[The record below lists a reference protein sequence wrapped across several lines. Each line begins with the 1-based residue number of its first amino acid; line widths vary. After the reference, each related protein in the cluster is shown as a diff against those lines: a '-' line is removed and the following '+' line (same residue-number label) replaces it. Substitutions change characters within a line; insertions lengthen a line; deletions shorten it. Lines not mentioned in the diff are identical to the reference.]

1 MSEFID
7 ARSRNFNERKLPIS
21 LIILHYTGM
30 ESGAAALQRMCDRR
44 AQVSAHYM
52 VEDDGRVFRL
62 VADEK
67 RAWHAGVSY
76 WHGERDINSASI
88 GVEIVN
94 GGHEFG
100 LPAYTKVQ
108 IDAVILL
115 VKRLMAEHH
124 VSPGCVIGHSDI
136 AVERKEDP
144 GEHFPWQR
152 LVAEGCALA
161 LSAAGPSEDPVA
173 DLAQAG
179 YDPDAPVEDTVRAFQ
194 RRHRQALIDGKI
206 DAETSALIR
215 AAALASRPRFE
226 D

>member
-1 MSEFID
+1 MSGVID
-7 ARSRNFNERKLPIS
+7 APSPNFNERKLPIS

-30 ESGAAALQRMCDRR
+30 ESGDVALQRMCEPQ

-52 VEDDGRVFRL
+52 VEVDGRVFRL
-62 VADEK
+62 VADDK

-88 GVEIVN
+88 GIEIVN
-94 GGHEFG
+94 GGHDFG
-100 LPAYTKVQ
+100 LPAYSKTQ
-108 IDAVILL
+108 IDAVIKL
-115 VKRLMAEHH
+115 VKRLMAEHAL
-124 VSPGCVIGHSDI
+124 SPDCVIGHSDI

-161 LSAAGPSEDPVA
+161 LSAEGPSEDPEA
-173 DLAQAG
+173 DLVRAG
-179 YDPDAPVEDTVRAFQ
+179 YNPDAPVEDTVKAFQ
-194 RRHRQALIDGKI
+194 RRHRQTCIDGQI

-215 AAALASRPRFE
+215 AAALAGR
-226 D
+226 